1 MESILN
7 ILWVLIALAAL
18 SVWRISWSQD
28 RRGGHRNTVREWTAI
43 ACALILLFF
52 AVSLTDDLHF
62 DLALFDECSGARR
75 HSAIWT
81 GAPADTHGAK
91 IQSSS
96 PAVLPHL
103 ARFDS
108 FDVTAR
114 VEAMEQFS
122 PAISCRVFFRGRAP
136 PVSLL

>member
-7 ILWVLIALAAL
+7 ILWVTIALAAL
-18 SVWRISWSQD
+18 GVWRISWSED
-28 RRGGHRNTVREWTAI
+28 RRGGRRNAVREWTAI

-62 DLALFDECSGARR
+62 DLALFDECAGARR

-81 GAPADTHGAK
+81 GAPAGTPGAK
-91 IQSSS
+91 MHSSTA
-96 PAVLPHL
+96 AVLSYHP
-103 ARFDS
+103 RFDS
-108 FDVTAR
+108 FDPAGR
-114 VEAMEQFS
+114 VEAAEQLS

>member
-7 ILWVLIALAAL
+7 FLWVLIALAAL
-18 SVWRISWSQD
+18 SVWRIYWSRD
-28 RRGGHRNTVREWTAI
+28 RRGGRRNVIREWTAI
-43 ACALILLFF
+43 GCALVLLFF

-62 DLALFDECSGARR
+62 GLAIFDECAGARR

-81 GAPADTHGAK
+81 GPPSDTHGAK
-91 IQSSS
+91 MHSASA
-96 PAVLPHL
+96 AVLPSP

-114 VEAMEQFS
+114 VEALNLFS
-122 PAISCRVFFRGRAP
+122 PAISCRVFFTGRAP
-136 PVSLL
+136 PESLL